1 MANTGM
7 YKLYIGNKNYSSWS
21 LRPWV
26 LMHALAIPFQEE
38 VVPFETG
45 SSWKKFRDFSG
56 SGLVPCLH
64 DGETVVW
71 DSLAITEYLA
81 ETHGDVWPSDRNSR
95 AWSRSVVGEMHSG
108 FAQLRGQCPMNCG
121 VRVEMNEID
130 KFLHRDLQRIDEI
143 WTEGLVRHGGPFLA
157 GAVFS
162 AVDAFFAPV
171 AFRVQTYG
179 LPLGD
184 TSKQYVELMLQH
196 PSMQNW
202 YAAALQEPWREVHHE
217 EEIAAAGRVTMDYRR
232 G

>member
-1 MANTGM
+1 M
-7 YKLYIGNKNYSSWS
+7 YTLYIGNKNYSSWS

-26 LMHALAIPFQEE
+26 LMHALAIPFKEE
-38 VVPFETG
+38 VVPFEEG
-45 SSWKKFRDFSG
+45 SSWKKFRDFSN

-81 ETHGDVWPSDRNSR
+81 ESHTDVWPSDRNVR

-108 FAQLRGQCPMNCG
+108 FGQLRGQCPMNCG
-121 VRVEMNEID
+121 VRIKMNEID

-157 GAVFS
+157 GAAFS

-171 AFRVQTYG
+171 AFRVQTFG

-184 TSKQYVELMLQH
+184 KAKLYAEFMLEH
-196 PSMQNW
+196 PSMQDW
-202 YAAALQEPWREVHHE
+202 YEAALQEPWREVHHE
-217 EEIAAAGRVTMDYRR
+217 EEIAAAGRVTMDYRT